1 MHRVEPFLILAVA
14 ALPQAMPR
22 LNHAQRWISAAH
34 VADELQLG
42 LRVLVRVAVRLLE
55 LAGKGRRTSAPTPLP
70 EIDV

>member
-14 ALPQAMPR
+14 ALPQAMPQ

-42 LRVLVRVAVRLLE
+42 IRVLVRVAVRLLG
-55 LAGKGRRTSAPTPLP
+55 LADKERRTSVPTLLP